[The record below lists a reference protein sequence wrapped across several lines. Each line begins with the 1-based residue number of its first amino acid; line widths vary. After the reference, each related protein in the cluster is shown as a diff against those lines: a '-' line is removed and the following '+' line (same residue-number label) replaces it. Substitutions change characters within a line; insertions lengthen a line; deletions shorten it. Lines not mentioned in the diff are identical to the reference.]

1 MTCTEQHISYAVLG
15 FRPSS
20 VHQLLAKKQSWS
32 CHAANK
38 ILSGSCHAI
47 VSQWFLRQLSRSG
60 QAVVRHLLGSGQAVV
75 RQWSDSRQAVVR
87 QWSGSGQAVVRQSS
101 GSHQAVVRQWSGSC
115 QAVHTGPKMSVSSIG
130 GNVIRTRKSFVK
142 QRQGKEDNKS
152 SAIPIAPP

>member
-87 QWSGSGQAVVRQSS
+87 QWSGSSQAVVRQSS
-101 GSHQAVVRQWSGSC
+101 GSGQAVVRQLSGS
-115 QAVHTGPKMSVSSIG
+115 AHWPK
-130 GNVIRTRKSFVK
+130 NVRE
-142 QRQGKEDNKS
+142 QYWRQCDSNSQKFRETEAGERRQ
-152 SAIPIAPP
+152 